1 MNSILLKVQKY
12 LDQVSKSPT
21 QVDKK
26 LVEEFGEACKKAL
39 LKQFTEDRSSKFEL
53 RMSNV
58 GRPLCQLQMEAK
70 GIKGEGQPYNV
81 KVRNTFGD
89 MIEALALFI
98 MKSAGV
104 EIKNEQKQV
113 KYKFNGEEIEG
124 RQDVEIDEKIW
135 DIKSASPYSFEKKF
149 GEDGGFNE
157 VVKDDTF
164 GYASQGFLYGESQ
177 KKNFGGWIVINKS
190 TGEWAVCETPKLVEP
205 YKSDAIK
212 KAKDNVKAIKD
223 GIPFK
228 RQYDAIEETFR
239 GKPTGNKVLGLAC
252 SFCPYKLP
260 CWGSKLQLLPQQQS
274 KGKNPKWV
282 WYTEVNNPKRRK
294 SLRNWV
300 GISLRGLVSTFTDY
314 DLFCNI

>member
-1 MNSILLKVQKY
+1 MSDILIKVQKY
-12 LDQVSKSPT
+12 LDKVSKSPV
-21 QVDKK
+21 QADKK
-26 LVEEFGEACKKAL
+26 LVEEFGEACKNAL
-39 LKQFTEDRSSKFEL
+39 LKQFTEDRRSKFEI
-53 RMSNV
+53 RMSNA

-70 GIKGEGQPYNV
+70 GVKGEGQPYNV
-81 KVRNTFGD
+81 KIRNTFGD
-89 MIEALALFI
+89 LIEALALFI

-104 EIKNEQKQV
+104 NVKNEQKKV
-113 KYKFNGEEIEG
+113 TYEFEGNKIEG
-124 RQDVEIDEKIW
+124 KQDVEIENKIW
-135 DIKSASPYSFEKKF
+135 DIKSASPYSFDKKF
-149 GEDGGFNE
+149 GEEGGFQE
-157 VVKDDTF
+157 VVRDDTF
-164 GYASQGFLYGESQ
+164 GYASQGFLYSESQ
-177 KKNFGGWIVINKS
+177 NKDFGGWIAINKS

-205 YKSDAIK
+205 YKSEAIK

-282 WYTEVNNPKRRK
+282 WYTEVNNPKQEEE
-294 SLRNWV
+294 SA
-300 GISLRGLVSTFTDY
+300 
-314 DLFCNI
+314 

>member
-1 MNSILLKVQKY
+1 MNNILLKVQKY
-12 LDQVSKSPT
+12 LDKVSKSPA
-21 QVDKK
+21 QVDKT

-39 LKQFTEDRSSKFEL
+39 LKQFSETRSNKFEV
-53 RMSNV
+53 RMSNA

-70 GIKGEGQPYNV
+70 GIKGEGQPYNA

-89 MIEALALFI
+89 IIEALALFI

-104 EIKNEQKQV
+104 KIKNEQKQV

-124 RQDVEIDEKIW
+124 RQDVEIDEKVW

-149 GEDGGFNE
+149 GEDGGFSE

-164 GYASQGFLYGESQ
+164 GYASQGFLYAESQ
-177 KKNFGGWIVINKS
+177 KKDFGGWIVINKS
-190 TGEWAVCETPKLVEP
+190 TGEWTVCETPKLVEP
-205 YKSDAIK
+205 YKTNALT
-212 KAKDNVKAIKD
+212 KAINNIKALKE
-223 GIPFK
+223 GVPFK

-282 WYTEVNNPKRRK
+282 WYTEVNNPKQEEE
-294 SLRNWV
+294 SA
-300 GISLRGLVSTFTDY
+300 
-314 DLFCNI
+314 

>member
-1 MNSILLKVQKY
+1 MNNILLKVQKY
-12 LDQVSKSPT
+12 LDKVSKSPA
-21 QVDKK
+21 QVDKT

-39 LKQFTEDRSSKFEL
+39 LKQFSETRSNKFEV
-53 RMSNV
+53 RMSNA

-70 GIKGEGQPYNV
+70 GIKGEGQPYNA

-89 MIEALALFI
+89 IIEALALFI

-104 EIKNEQKQV
+104 KIKNEQKQV

-149 GEDGGFNE
+149 GEDGGFSE

-164 GYASQGFLYGESQ
+164 GYASQGFLYAESQ
-177 KKNFGGWIVINKS
+177 KKDFGGWIVINKS
-190 TGEWAVCETPKLVEP
+190 TGEWTVCETPKLVEP
-205 YKSDAIK
+205 YKTNALTKAVDNIK
-212 KAKDNVKAIKD
+212 ALKEGV
-223 GIPFK
+223 PFK

-282 WYTEVNNPKRRK
+282 WYTEVNNPKQEEE
-294 SLRNWV
+294 SA
-300 GISLRGLVSTFTDY
+300 
-314 DLFCNI
+314 

>member
-1 MNSILLKVQKY
+1 MSDILIKVQKY
-12 LDQVSKSPT
+12 LDKVSKIPV
-21 QVDKK
+21 QADKK
-26 LVEEFGEACKKAL
+26 LVEEFGEACKNAL
-39 LKQFTEDRSSKFEL
+39 LKQFTDDRRSKFEI
-53 RMSNV
+53 RMSNA

-70 GIKGEGQPYNV
+70 GVKGEGHPYNV
-81 KVRNTFGD
+81 KIRNTFGD
-89 MIEALALFI
+89 LIEALALFI

-104 EIKNEQKQV
+104 NVKNEQKKV
-113 KYKFNGEEIEG
+113 TYEFEGNKIEG
-124 RQDVEIDEKIW
+124 KQDVEIENKIW
-135 DIKSASPYSFEKKF
+135 DIKSASPYSFDKKF
-149 GEDGGFNE
+149 GEEGGFQE
-157 VVKDDTF
+157 VVRDDTF
-164 GYASQGFLYGESQ
+164 GYASQGFLYSESQ
-177 KKNFGGWIVINKS
+177 NKDFGGWIAINKS

-205 YKSDAIK
+205 YKSEAIK

-282 WYTEVNNPKRRK
+282 WYTEVNNPKQEEE
-294 SLRNWV
+294 SA
-300 GISLRGLVSTFTDY
+300 
-314 DLFCNI
+314 